1 MYESMALRY
10 QLQLVGRLRSFVP
23 PCSAVGTMLSQHTHQ
38 PVLIHARKHPPSLI
52 SCCHYAK
59 GANRPKHTTK
69 ENKPKIALSDD
80 ELVEVIRVHNFRS
93 EMQKVV
99 QRLQESFIKH
109 LTLHS
114 AAGSIDTIPVHVDG
128 QEYSLAEVA
137 QIAKKNP
144 QLIVLNMTS
153 FPDAIKPTIQAIQAS
168 GLNISTQQDGTT
180 VFCHLPKITKEHRES
195 LAKNAKTLFAKAK
208 EDLLSIER
216 KYIKEIQKNKQNVS
230 EDLSYNASLQVKMEV
245 ENTINKADAMT
256 KAKQQDLLGEK

>member
-1 MYESMALRY
+1 MALRY
-10 QLQLVGRLRSFVP
+10 QLQLVSRLRNIVP
-23 PCSAVGTMLSQHTHQ
+23 ACSAVGTMRCQRPHQ
-38 PVLIHARKHPPSLI
+38 SALLQAGKQPFLI
-52 SCCHYAK
+52 SCCQYAK
-59 GANRPKHTTK
+59 GANRPKHSAK

-80 ELVEVIRVHNFRS
+80 ELEEVVRIHTFRS

-109 LTLHS
+109 LSLNS

-153 FPDAIKPTIQAIQAS
+153 FPDAIKPAIQAIQAS
-168 GLNISTQQDGTT
+168 GLNISTQQDGTS

-195 LAKNAKTLFAKAK
+195 LAKNARTLFAKAK
-208 EDLLSIER
+208 EDLLGIER
-216 KYIKEIQKNKQNVS
+216 KYTKEIQKNKQNAS
-230 EDLSYNASLQVKMEV
+230 EDLTYNASLQVKMEV

>member
-1 MYESMALRY
+1 MALRY
-10 QLQLVGRLRSFVP
+10 QLQLMSRLRNVLP
-23 PCSAVGTMLSQHTHQ
+23 TCGGLATTLRQPVYHQ
-38 PVLIHARKHPPSLI
+38 PVLHNALRRPLII

-59 GANRPKHTTK
+59 GANRPKHSGK
-69 ENKPKIALSDD
+69 EAKPKIALTDD
-80 ELVEVIRVHNFRS
+80 ELTEVVRIQNFRS

-109 LTLHS
+109 LTINS

-144 QLIVLNMTS
+144 QLIVLHMAS

-195 LAKNAKTLFAKAK
+195 LAKNAKTLFNKAK

-230 EDLSYNASLQVKMEV
+230 EDLSYNATLQVKMEI
-245 ENTINKADAMT
+245 ENTVNKADAMT